1 MTIKVLTA
9 NRLTDG
15 EVVWYGADG
24 QWRETIEG
32 VSIARDQEAAA
43 ELEAAGKAAM
53 GANLV
58 VDANLIDV
66 EDRGGELYPLRLRER
81 IRISG
86 PTIDFE
92 PRRKPAASAA

>member
-9 NRLTDG
+9 NRLIDG

-32 VSIARDQEAAA
+32 VSIARDPDAAA

-53 GANLV
+53 RANLV
-58 VDANLIDV
+58 VDANLIDA